1 MREKA
6 FDKKIPPNCQYCVHS
21 RTSIIPNEILCL
33 KRGVTNGR
41 DSCWRYKYDPL
52 KREPGK
58 VKIADNYKPED
69 FSL

>member
-1 MREKA
+1 MSSKA
-6 FDKKIPPNCQYCVHS
+6 FNKKIPPNCQYCVHGIS
-21 RTSIIPNEILCL
+21 SPFSEEILCI

-52 KREPGK
+52 KREPNK
-58 VKIADNYKPED
+58 IKIADNYKPED